1 MKAEK
6 LKLTELKDLPKLYKR
21 LGAITKDNRQAF
33 VSYVYISPKA
43 EQYLMKVT
51 RQAFKKEYPYISK
64 RALDS
69 SVGMYLLNLSPR
81 CLKGLPD
88 NLVIVDDEGI
98 EEELKSH
105 GKL

>member
-1 MKAEK
+1 MKAHKIK
-6 LKLTELKDLPKLYKR
+6 LNDLKNLTKFYKKVEA
-21 LGAITKDNRQAF
+21 LSLDNKRAF

-43 EQYLMKVT
+43 EQYLMKIT
-51 RQAFKKEYPYISK
+51 RQAFKKEYPNISK

-98 EEELKSH
+98 EEELKNH
-105 GKL
+105 DKL